1 MTASRRFLLT
11 GLVVGAVEALLGVL
25 ALPTGL
31 APYLFACA
39 GASIALALGVH
50 RLLGPAQAEP
60 GDEPPGGGGGP
71 PPPDDPP
78 PPPWWPEFE
87 AAFRAYARER
97 GRPRARS

>member
-1 MTASRRFLLT
+1 MTASRRFLLA
-11 GLVVGAVEALLGVL
+11 GLAVGAVEALLGVL

-39 GASIALALGVH
+39 AASVGLALGVH
-50 RLLGPAQAEP
+50 RLLAPHGAD
-60 GDEPPGGGGGP
+60 GDEPGGGGGGP
-71 PPPDDPP
+71 PPGEPP

-87 AAFRAYARER
+87 AAFRAHVRER

>member
-1 MTASRRFLLT
+1 MTASRRFLLA

-39 GASIALALGVH
+39 AASVALALGVH
-50 RLLGPAQAEP
+50 RLLAPRGPGP
-60 GDEPPGGGGGP
+60 GDDPGPGGGEPPG
-71 PPPDDPP
+71 DDPP
-78 PPPWWPEFE
+78 QPPWWPEFE
-87 AAFRAYARER
+87 AAFRAHVRER